1 MLCFIGVQALHDGHE
16 WMELLLRR
24 AHAHLDTI
32 SECVIT
38 GINCHAHVEI
48 SLKIKLIYL
57 LLSCMVPEEVM
68 TCCRR
73 FVIHAR
79 IALKVLLLL
88 AK

>member
-16 WMELLLRR
+16 WMELLLRW

-38 GINCHAHVEI
+38 SINCHALIKI
-48 SLKIKLIYL
+48 SLKIELIYL
-57 LLSCMVPEEVM
+57 LLSCMVTEEVI
-68 TCCRR
+68 TRCRR
-73 FVIHAR
+73 FIIHAR
-79 IALKVLLLL
+79 IALKVLVLL